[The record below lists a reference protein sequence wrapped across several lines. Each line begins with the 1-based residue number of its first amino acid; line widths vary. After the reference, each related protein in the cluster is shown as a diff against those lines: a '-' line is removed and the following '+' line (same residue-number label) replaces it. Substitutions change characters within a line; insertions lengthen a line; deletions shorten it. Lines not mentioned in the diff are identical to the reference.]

1 MMSNQ
6 DLQVVSMK
14 RHGKGVKS
22 LSPGSNDSVSLYL
35 NKIQVCVLPSK
46 CSRHNAPSRPHAL
59 SKIVKSMSSIG
70 SNTSQLIVIVC
81 ERSDVF
87 ASGCAVAR
95 VFPTFTRKTVSKA
108 QEYTPDANVPKV
120 LNHNVQVA
128 FIIVD
133 ENNGG
138 LTDNDVE
145 TLTQSASAIQLASRI
160 VDTPCNEM
168 HTDGFIAE
176 VRKIGSELGITPLVI
191 QGEELNQKG
200 FGGIYGVGKA
210 AVHQPAMV
218 VLATLQKMPLKPLP
232 GLVKVLFMILV
243 VFPSKAR
250 PPCLE

>member
-1 MMSNQ
+1 MIQYHCTWTRFKFVYFHPNVQDTMHRQDPMPCPRLSNQ
-6 DLQVVSMK
+6 WVQLVMK
-14 RHGKGVKS
+14 MIYQIRFQLAFWVPW
-22 LSPGSNDSVSLYL
+22 LCTFLL
-35 NKIQVCVLPSK
+35 L
-46 CSRHNAPSRPHAL
+46 
-59 SKIVKSMSSIG
+59 G

-168 HTDGFIAE
+168 HTDGY
-176 VRKIGSELGITPLVI
+176 VTV
-191 QGEELNQKG
+191 
-200 FGGIYGVGKA
+200 
-210 AVHQPAMV
+210 
-218 VLATLQKMPLKPLP
+218 
-232 GLVKVLFMILV
+232 
-243 VFPSKAR
+243 
-250 PPCLE
+250 